1 MVDLDVIGYRWIF
14 LLVSFK
20 FNIFFRFGNRK
31 NNDDENSLLR

>member
-20 FNIFFRFGNRK
+20 FNIFLGLEIGK
-31 NNDDENSLLR
+31 IMMMKIVY